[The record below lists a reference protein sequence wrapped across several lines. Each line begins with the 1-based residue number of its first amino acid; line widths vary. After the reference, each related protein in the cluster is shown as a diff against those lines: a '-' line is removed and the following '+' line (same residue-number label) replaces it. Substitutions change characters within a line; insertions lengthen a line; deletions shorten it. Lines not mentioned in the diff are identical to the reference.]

1 MDKNKIK
8 EGLKDGIDIVAQ
20 PILDFSSSF
29 IFNSVVASAIP
40 SVGAIVLGYKQKR
53 AEKMLNEFILQMKN
67 NLDEINYALRELKK
81 DRFNQIKERQYA
93 MILDYVIENNQEEKI
108 IYMANGFINLTKYD
122 NFDDDMLLMY
132 YNTLEVLSVLDL
144 KIFEEYYKYINDIE
158 YTFDKILDIFAIN
171 NEYLDL
177 ITQKL
182 IREGL
187 IVKKVSNELVELAES
202 VRFKSI
208 YQDFEQK
215 QENEMYRIAENILHN
230 RHEYELSKYGEEF
243 RKFFNRNLNLSNE
256 L

>member
-8 EGLKDGIDIVAQ
+8 EGFKDGVDIVAQ

-29 IFNSVVASAIP
+29 IFNSVLASAIP
-40 SVGAIVLGYKQKR
+40 SLGAIVLGYKQKR

-81 DRFNQIKERQYA
+81 DRFNQIKEKQYA
-93 MILDYVIENNQEEKI
+93 IILDYVIENNQEEKI
-108 IYMANGFINLTKYD
+108 IYMANGFINLTKYG

-144 KIFEEYYKYINDIE
+144 KIFEEYYKYINDRQ
-158 YTFDKILDIFAIN
+158 YTFDKILDVLEIN
-171 NEYLDL
+171 TEYLDL

-187 IVKKVSNELVELAES
+187 LVKKVSNELVELAES
-202 VRFKSI
+202 VNLRSMYKD
-208 YQDFEQK
+208 YEQK
-215 QENEMYRIAENILHN
+215 YEDQMYHIAEDILYN
-230 RHEYELSKYGEEF
+230 RYEYELSKYGKEF
-243 RKFFNRNLNLSNE
+243 RNFFNRNLNLVKE